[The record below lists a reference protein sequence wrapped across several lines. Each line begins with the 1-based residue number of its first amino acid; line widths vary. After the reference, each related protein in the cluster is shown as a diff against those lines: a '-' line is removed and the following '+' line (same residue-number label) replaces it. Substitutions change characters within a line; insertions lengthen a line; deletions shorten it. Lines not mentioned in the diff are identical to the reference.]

1 MIDQERQE
9 PALAI
14 ECSNVKG
21 TGDLGKSSAQGV
33 TGIKAWLGQ
42 DGWET
47 AKRAILPKSFSIKKV

>member
-33 TGIKAWLGQ
+33 TGIKA
-42 DGWET
+42 
-47 AKRAILPKSFSIKKV
+47 